1 MIAQTL
7 NNLVAE
13 VSSLWA
19 WGIGIVA
26 GWGLTLTLVIVA
38 IVYAHVRI
46 TRLRKE
52 VEKYKN
58 HQVTD
63 ARELSFRLR
72 NLEDEIK

>member
-7 NNLVAE
+7 NTLVNE
-13 VSSLWA
+13 VSNLWA

-26 GWGLTLTLVIVA
+26 GWGLTLTLVIIA

-46 TRLRKE
+46 TRLQQE
-52 VEKYKN
+52 VLKDRN
-58 HQVTD
+58 DQVTD

-72 NLEDEIK
+72 NLEK

>member
-7 NNLVAE
+7 NNLVNE

-52 VEKYKN
+52 VEAYRN
-58 HQVTD
+58 YQVTD
-63 ARELSFRLR
+63 TRELSMRLR
-72 NLEDEIK
+72 KLEK

>member
-7 NNLVAE
+7 NNLVHE

-26 GWGLTLTLVIVA
+26 GWGLTLTLVIFA
-38 IVYAHVRI
+38 IAYAHVRI

-52 VEKYKN
+52 VETHRN

-72 NLEDEIK
+72 NLEK

>member
-7 NNLVAE
+7 NNLVNE

-52 VEKYKN
+52 VEAYRN
-58 HQVTD
+58 YQVTD
-63 ARELSFRLR
+63 ARELSMRLR
-72 NLEDEIK
+72 KLEK